1 MLNISLIQ
9 LEYIL
14 ALDEYRHFIKAAD
27 ACHVTQPTLS
37 MQIKKL
43 EDELDVLLFD
53 RSRKPLIPTDVG
65 MIIVEQ
71 ARQILRETKKI
82 ENVLMEYKNVIS
94 GDLKI
99 GIIPTISPY
108 LMPHVIKKISEQ
120 FPEIRIRVKEMQTD
134 AIVYSLRNDHI
145 DVGIAATPIHEES
158 IQAKP
163 LFHERFMLYLNPS
176 HPFYN
181 KKELESSE
189 LLEAPL
195 WLLSE
200 GNCFRNQSVKICSL
214 DKANRNRGNLIYE
227 SGSLE
232 TLKRVVDVEGGAT
245 VLPQWAVL
253 ELFPEESEHV
263 RGIKGDNSV
272 RQVSLVTTR
281 NFAKM
286 RLLSTLENVIL
297 SVVPEPL
304 QSNNDLFVMDIE

>member
-9 LEYIL
+9 LEYIV

-37 MQIKKL
+37 MQIKKM
-43 EDELDVLLFD
+43 EDELGVLLFD

-71 ARQILRETKKI
+71 GRQILRETRKI
-82 ENVLMEYKNVIS
+82 ENVLLEYKNTVS
-94 GDLKI
+94 GELKI

-108 LMPHVIKKISEQ
+108 LMPHVIKSIADQ

-134 AIVYSLRNDHI
+134 QIVHGLRNDHI
-145 DVGIAATPIHEES
+145 DVGIAATPIHEDT
-158 IQAKP
+158 IQEKP
-163 LFHERFMLYLNPS
+163 LFQERFMLYLHPS
-176 HPFYN
+176 HPAYH
-181 KKELESSE
+181 KKELDTSD
-189 LLEAPL
+189 LLQAPL

-200 GNCFRNQSVKICSL
+200 GNCFRNQSVRICSL
-214 DKANRNRGNLIYE
+214 DKVNRNRGNLIYE

-232 TLKRVVDVEGGAT
+232 TLKRVVDIEGGAT

-263 RGIKGDNSV
+263 RGLKGDNSA

-286 RLLSTLENVIL
+286 RLLSTLEGIII
-297 SVVPEPL
+297 SVLPEPL
-304 QSNNDLFVMDIE
+304 KSNNDLFVMDIE

>member
-9 LEYIL
+9 LEYIV
-14 ALDEYRHFIKAAD
+14 ALDEHRHFIKAAD

-43 EDELDVLLFD
+43 EDELGVLLFD

-71 ARQILRETKKI
+71 ARQILRETRKI
-82 ENVLMEYKNVIS
+82 ENVLLEYKNIIS
-94 GDLKI
+94 GELKI

-108 LMPHVIKKISEQ
+108 LMPHVIKRISEQ

-134 AIVYSLRNDHI
+134 EIVHGLRNDHI
-145 DVGIAATPIHEES
+145 DVGIAATPIHEDS

-163 LFHERFMLYLNPS
+163 LFHERFMLYLNPG

-214 DKANRNRGNLIYE
+214 DKVNRNRGNLIYE

-297 SVVPEPL
+297 SIVPEPL
-304 QSNNDLFVMDIE
+304 QSNKDLFVMDIE